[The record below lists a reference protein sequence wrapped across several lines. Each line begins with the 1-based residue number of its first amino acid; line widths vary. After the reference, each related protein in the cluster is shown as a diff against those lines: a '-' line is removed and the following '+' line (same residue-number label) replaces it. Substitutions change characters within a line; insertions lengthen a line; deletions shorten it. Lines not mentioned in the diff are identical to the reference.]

1 MKRITGLLFFVLVVS
16 SSLFANEY
24 ESDENIGNNVAL
36 EENRERRFSFM
47 TSPMILLNN
56 FSGHTTSVSAIG
68 NLRWFYMDME
78 FQYGINETFNFSLT
92 TAFSIRSFATWDD
105 RHVTYQFILKPMLI
119 YRPFRTGLDGF
130 YIGWYSNIGWQQ
142 IQKSEQIFWNLYTHN
157 FMQVGTGLNVG
168 YKWIFRNGFTVQL
181 GTGIGKTWNI
191 PNHNPVQIGRSIG
204 IHRRIFQFRGVDQA
218 DGRRTFDYL
227 DFRILDFKL
236 GFSF

>member
-24 ESDENIGNNVAL
+24 ESDKNIGNNVAL

-47 TSPMILLNN
+47 TSPMILLKN
-56 FSGHTTSVSAIG
+56 FSEHAFISAIG
-68 NLRWFYMDME
+68 SPKWFYMDME
-78 FQYGINETFNFSLT
+78 FQYGINEALNFSLT
-92 TAFSIRSFATWDD
+92 TAFSILSFTSQNG
-105 RHVTYQFILKPMLI
+105 RHVNYQFILKPMLI

-142 IQKSEQIFWNLYTHN
+142 IQYSYAHNLNTRN
-157 FMQVGTGLNVG
+157 FMQVGTGLNIG

-191 PNHNPVQIGRSIG
+191 PNHNPVQIGRRMG
-204 IHRRIFQFRGVDQA
+204 THRRFFQFLNLGFDQA
-218 DGRRTFDYL
+218 DGRRTFDYF
-227 DFRILDFKL
+227 DFRRLDLKL